1 MKIQASNPQ
10 HRARY
15 VVFLDGLDISDCV
28 TEADDIAHEVT
39 VMVRHPNGQKVV
51 RNGRYLTAVVRGH
64 VAIVSRVDQPA
75 MENPS

>member
-1 MKIQASNPQ
+1 MKVRASNPQ

-15 VVFLDGLDISDCV
+15 VIFLDGIDVSDCV

-39 VMVRHPNGQKVV
+39 VVVRRPNGEKIYNQ
-51 RNGRYLTAVVRGH
+51 GRQLTAVVRGY